1 MTSGNDEK
9 RGLRLPRRSVLA
21 GLTAATVSAIAPPR
35 ARAAEEITVADPGGV
50 YTTAWQESFYTPFE
64 QETGIH
70 VKAVARDAEPTSQI
84 KAIVEA
90 RSYVWDV
97 VSVALQSWN
106 LLSNQK
112 LLEPLDWQ
120 APAMAELIPNAH
132 QPDWMGTNVYGT
144 ILAYRSDTM
153 KTPPASWA
161 DFFNPEKFPGR
172 RALPKAPISALEV
185 ALLADGV
192 PGDKLYPL
200 DVDRAFR
207 KLDQIKPHIDVWWTS
222 YPQTTQ
228 LLLSGEVDMLV
239 TSNARAQAAIDGGAP
254 VTLVWNQGLYGLEG
268 WVIPKGTPRAA
279 AAKKFIAFC
288 ARPKQQALYTKTLS
302 YGPTNPKA
310 FEFIPA
316 ARAEQLPTAPDHFK
330 LMTPVVD
337 AWWGANKDAMY
348 ARYNAWL
355 LK

>member
-1 MTSGNDEK
+1 MPLARGAAAAVQRRDDRVILVKLYGAAALGDIAEDQDTLELSVDDFYGTASLLPPATLQKLFSGQRRWAGYVAGGFPILGKHKKITRRTHGANNACYLD
-9 RGLRLPRRSVLA
+9 LPAEA
-21 GLTAATVSAIAPPR
+21 GVAASAALVCATLWALTAAYHLI
-35 ARAAEEITVADPGGV
+35 
-50 YTTAWQESFYTPFE
+50 
-64 QETGIH
+64 
-70 VKAVARDAEPTSQI
+70 
-84 KAIVEA
+84 
-90 RSYVWDV
+90 
-97 VSVALQSWN
+97 
-106 LLSNQK
+106 
-112 LLEPLDWQ
+112 LEP
-120 APAMAELIPNAH
+120 
-132 QPDWMGTNVYGT
+132 
-144 ILAYRSDTM
+144 
-153 KTPPASWA
+153 
-161 DFFNPEKFPGR
+161 
-172 RALPKAPISALEV
+172 LEV

-228 LLLSGEVDMLV
+228 LLQSGEVDMIV
-239 TSNARAQAAIDGGAP
+239 TSNARAQAAADGGTP
-254 VTLVWNQGLYGLEG
+254 VTLIWNQALYGLEG
-268 WVIPKGTPRAA
+268 WVIPKGTPRAV

-310 FEFIPA
+310 FESIAA

-330 LMTPVVD
+330 LMVPVVD
-337 AWWGANKDAMY
+337 EWWGANKDAMY